1 VAQAKGLQ
9 TVLFALLVGV
19 LCSSVRADDSVEAAG
34 PRSEA
39 RRLFLRGVEAAT
51 NGLWEEARG
60 AFSRSFE
67 LVPNASTLLNLAG
80 SQVNTGQLVEARDNY
95 RRVLEAD
102 SVTSLGKEEIAK
114 LIAAL
119 DARIPKLSMAGV
131 GSLDAVLV
139 DGTQIAGFD
148 AALGLALNPGD
159 HAVEIKRASELL
171 LRHQVVLT
179 ESQEVVLDI
188 AAMCSRC
195 GAART
200 IAEDRSS
207 AVAEAVETSTVSR
220 QRAQRVAEASVVEE
234 RQSSAPSMASARVL
248 PWLALGV
255 GVTGALA
262 LAVAGPMALHEEQA
276 LSRGCGVTQ
285 TCSASDA
292 ARADRLARMAD
303 AGLAMAATGLVAS
316 ALGFWLR
323 PKAVERVARA
333 QPQVSLTSVA
343 LTAKVPF

>member
-1 VAQAKGLQ
+1 MAHAKGLQ
-9 TVLFALLVGV
+9 TVLLALLVGV
-19 LCSSVRADDSVEAAG
+19 LCSSVRADDSVDAAG

-119 DARIPKLSMAGV
+119 DARIPKLRIAGV
-131 GSLDAVLV
+131 SSPNVVLLDGS
-139 DGTQIAGFD
+139 QIAGFD
-148 AALGLALNPGD
+148 AALGLALSPGH
-159 HAVEIKRASELL
+159 HAVEIKRGSELL
-171 LRHQVVLT
+171 LRHQLVLT
-179 ESQEVVLDI
+179 ETQEVVLDV
-188 AAMCSRC
+188 AVMCPRC
-195 GAART
+195 SEEHT
-200 IAEDRSS
+200 MAEDRPS
-207 AVAEAVETSTVSR
+207 AVSEAIEASTVPHELAR
-220 QRAQRVAEASVVEE
+220 RAADASAVEE
-234 RQSSAPSMASARVL
+234 RQPLAASPRSARVL

-262 LAVAGPMALHEEQA
+262 LAVTGPMALHEEEA

-285 TCSASDA
+285 TCSTSEV
-292 ARADRLARMAD
+292 ARANRLAWMAD

-323 PKAVERVARA
+323 PKVAERVARA
-333 QPQVSLTSVA
+333 QPQVSLTSVTV
-343 LTAKVPF
+343 TAKVPF